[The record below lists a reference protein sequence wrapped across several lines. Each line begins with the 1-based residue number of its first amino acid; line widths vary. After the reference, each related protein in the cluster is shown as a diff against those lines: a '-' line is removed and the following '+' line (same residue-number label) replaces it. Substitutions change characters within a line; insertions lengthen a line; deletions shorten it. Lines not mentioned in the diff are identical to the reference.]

1 MLRSI
6 LKTLQ
11 KRPQRRRKITKEIKD
26 KSKQPKKAK
35 ILPWSGQFPRSFFKM
50 IETLNMQTKLYL
62 ISILSYTMIKM
73 QNISATLRTFLF
85 QLKKFM
91 KKLYTK
97 KGTSKTITSEVLSK
111 IPLRKKI
118 SKQHLTFVD

>member
-1 MLRSI
+1 
-6 LKTLQ
+6 
-11 KRPQRRRKITKEIKD
+11 
-26 KSKQPKKAK
+26 
-35 ILPWSGQFPRSFFKM
+35 
-50 IETLNMQTKLYL
+50 
-62 ISILSYTMIKM
+62 MIKM

-97 KGTSKTITSEVLSK
+97 EDTSKTITSEVFSK

-118 SKQHLTFVD
+118 PQRNT

>member
-1 MLRSI
+1 
-6 LKTLQ
+6 
-11 KRPQRRRKITKEIKD
+11 
-26 KSKQPKKAK
+26 
-35 ILPWSGQFPRSFFKM
+35 
-50 IETLNMQTKLYL
+50 
-62 ISILSYTMIKM
+62 MIKM

-97 KGTSKTITSEVLSK
+97 EGTSKTITSEVLSK

>member
-35 ILPWSGQFPRSFFKM
+35 ILPWSGQFPRSFFKV

-62 ISILSYTMIKM
+62 ISILSYTDDKNAKHFGNPKDIL
-73 QNISATLRTFLF
+73 ISA
-85 QLKKFM
+85 
-91 KKLYTK
+91 
-97 KGTSKTITSEVLSK
+97 
-111 IPLRKKI
+111 KKI
-118 SKQHLTFVD
+118 HEKTLH